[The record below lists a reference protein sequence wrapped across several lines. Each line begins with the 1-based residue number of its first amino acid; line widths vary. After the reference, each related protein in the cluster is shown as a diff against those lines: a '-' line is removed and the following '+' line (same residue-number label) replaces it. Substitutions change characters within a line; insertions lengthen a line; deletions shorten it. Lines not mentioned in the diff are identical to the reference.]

1 MRGAGYA
8 VRNTMVSKIN
18 ASKIAI
24 VVFLTVLIWVW
35 ADLALDETF
44 PVTGAMIVVDE
55 STPSRWVTI
64 GGGPSAL
71 IDSITLK
78 GPASK
83 ISDVRRKIRDRP
95 SSPSFEFF
103 LDIEQ
108 EGMMEPGE
116 YASFD
121 VHGFLRKNDQIRRLG
136 LTVEA
141 CKPVN
146 LNVKVVALSE
156 KSVPVACFDT
166 NGNSVA
172 FESIEPATVGVL
184 VPESWG
190 RNDPA
195 RVTLTVREITQ
206 ARTTPIEVAPYIE
219 LPDGQRR
226 KARTLVRIKIPPE
239 EDRLKSYNITTATP
253 GFLLSANL
261 QGKYKVEVSNMNAV
275 MGAIQIRAT
284 EQAKLAYEK
293 MDYQVIL
300 RVLDEDVKATDTI
313 RRELIYNFPP
323 EYVRKGE
330 IELVV
335 TPAQP
340 AEAQFKLV
348 RLPSADNP

>member
-1 MRGAGYA
+1 
-8 VRNTMVSKIN
+8 MVSKIN

-24 VVFLTVLIWVW
+24 VVFLTILIWVW
-35 ADLALDETF
+35 SDLALDETF
-44 PVTGAMIVVDE
+44 SVTGAMIIVDE
-55 STPSRWVTI
+55 SNPSRWVTI
-64 GGGPSAL
+64 GGGSSAS

-78 GPASK
+78 GPAAK
-83 ISDVRRKIRDRP
+83 ISDIRRKIRERP
-95 SSPSFEFF
+95 SAPSFEFF
-103 LDIEQ
+103 LDVEQ
-108 EGMMEPGE
+108 EGMTEPGE

-121 VHGFLRKNDQIRRLG
+121 VHSFLRKSDQIRRLG
-136 LTVEA
+136 LAVES

-156 KSVPVACFDT
+156 RPLAVECFDT
-166 NGNSVA
+166 NGNLVKV
-172 FESIEPATVGVL
+172 ENIEPATVNVL
-184 VPESWG
+184 VPDSWG

-195 RVTLTVREITQ
+195 RVTLTAREIVQ
-206 ARTTPIEVAPYIE
+206 GRTTSIEMAPYIE

-226 KARTLVRIKIPPE
+226 KARTLVRIKVPPE
-239 EDRLKSYNITTATP
+239 EDRLRNYNITTATP
-253 GFLLSANL
+253 GFLLGANV

-284 EQAKLAYEK
+284 EEAKLAYEK

-300 RVLDEDVKATDTI
+300 QIFDDDRKATDTI
-313 RRELIYNFPP
+313 RRPLIYNFPP
-323 EYVRKGE
+323 EFVRKGE

-348 RLPSADNP
+348 PLPAAGNP

>member
-1 MRGAGYA
+1 MRRAGYA
-8 VRNTMVSKIN
+8 VRDTMVSKIN
-18 ASKIAI
+18 ASKVAI

-44 PVTGAMIVVDE
+44 SVTGAMIIVDE
-55 STPSRWVTI
+55 STPNRWVTI
-64 GGGPSAL
+64 GGGPSAP

-95 SSPSFEFF
+95 SSASFEFF
-103 LDIEQ
+103 LDVEQ
-108 EGMMEPGE
+108 EGMIEPGD

-121 VHGFLRKNDQIRRLG
+121 VHSFLRKSDQIRRLG
-136 LTVEA
+136 LTVES

-156 KSVPVACFDT
+156 KSLPVECFDT
-166 NGNSVA
+166 SGNSLP
-172 FESIEPATVGVL
+172 FESIEPATVNVL

-190 RNDPA
+190 RNEPA
-195 RVTLTVREITQ
+195 RVTLTAREITQ
-206 ARTTPIEVAPYIE
+206 AKTTPIEMAPYVE

-226 KARTLVRIKIPPE
+226 KARTLVRIKMPPE
-239 EDRLKSYNITTATP
+239 EDRLQSYNITTATP
-253 GFLLSANL
+253 GFLLSGNL
-261 QGKYKVEVSNMNAV
+261 QGKYKVEVSNPTAL

-300 RVLDEDVKATDTI
+300 RVLDEDVKVTDTI
-313 RRELIYNFPP
+313 RRELIYNFPA
-323 EYVRKGE
+323 EFIRKGE

-340 AEAQFKLV
+340 AVAQFKLV